1 MKLSKKIHKKA
12 VLMSMASTTKSEALA
27 ELVDLLCSAYRLKD
41 REIIREAIIDREEK
55 QSTGI
60 GMGLAVPHAKTP
72 VVDQLYVAFGRSIA
86 GIEFDSVDGEKAH
99 IFFILVSPRDV
110 SGPHIKALAGISRLI
125 KHEDFRNDLLACADT
140 GEFIGLV
147 EKAEKKYL

>member
-12 VLMSMASTTKSEALA
+12 VLMDMASSTKGEALG
-27 ELVDLLCSAYRLKD
+27 ELVELLCSAYRLKEPD
-41 REIIREAIIDREEK
+41 VILEAIIAREEK

-60 GMGLAVPHAKTP
+60 GAELAVPHAKTP
-72 VVDQLYVAFGRSIA
+72 VVDKLYVAFGRSSG
-86 GIEFDSVDGEKAH
+86 GIEFDSVDGEKAR

-125 KHEDFRNDLLACADT
+125 KHEEFRNELLACSDA
-140 GEFIGLV
+140 GSFIELV
-147 EKAEKKYL
+147 KKAEEKYL